1 MSNAANFKREAERY
15 RKVAKEEKQ
24 PHVAER
30 MLDFAAH
37 YDGLA
42 AILEEAERPAKPQ
55 QQPVQQQQS
64 KTKPDDER

>member
-15 RKVAKEEKQ
+15 RKVAKGETKPQ
-24 PHVAER
+24 VAQR

-42 AILEEAERPAKPQ
+42 AILEEAERPPKAQ
-55 QQPVQQQQS
+55 HQPVQQQQS
-64 KTKPDDER
+64 RTKLEDDL